1 MDTCPSCG
9 SSVGRKAA
17 YCPECGANLAGVPRS
32 PDVGGTAGRALK
44 KLGSGLLV
52 IAAAITV
59 IAFTMAQL
67 FPNQIWATGADL
79 IDGFRR
85 GRTAQVQQGAGFG
98 GSDAAS
104 SGEGSSSQNEAI
116 GIDCAG
122 IGKWFAVRDA
132 NWQEFETLLS
142 ATFGEDEVNRDQI
155 PVLRGIIEEAQA
167 RNASA
172 LVPAG
177 AEALAGYQEEIY
189 SATLDLMDLMEI
201 TRAPT
206 DADREQLRQ
215 ISERMQKSLA
225 GERTESNALFQR
237 CDGLWGDAEP
247 TQPAIAEMGAPVTK
261 ADCAGFETWGA
272 ADVWEVMFDPES
284 SLSSAVGTLEREG
297 LDVATGGAPDTS
309 SLLDAESAFRAVAD
323 DLTALTGSA
332 RAEQAFQTGAEAY
345 SRLADA
351 AATLATGTSLKA
363 NSMLEA
369 QQLNRSFV
377 EQIQAFQGCL
387 EQ

>member
-9 SSVGRKAA
+9 SSIGRKAA

-32 PDVGGTAGRALK
+32 PDVGGAAGRALK

-85 GRTAQVQQGAGFG
+85 GRTAQVQEGAGFG

-104 SGEGSSSQNEAI
+104 SGGGSGSQNEAI
-116 GIDCAG
+116 AIDCAG

-142 ATFGEDEVNRDQI
+142 TTFGEDEVNRDQI

-225 GERTESNALFQR
+225 GERTESNALLQR

-247 TQPAIAEMGAPVTK
+247 TKPARTEIGGPVTT

-272 ADVWEVMFDPES
+272 ADVWEVMFNPES